1 MSGSGFEYDHEFEYD
16 EEIGEALD
24 YLDLKDGV
32 FDGAFTLNTRRPNAH
47 GGFHSCP
54 NSSLQPPSNRA
65 QKVTSR
71 IRTSPLEDWEGRF
84 NIGMSNSVTAEIRE
98 SVCSMAIGRTKVRD
112 KADRATVEKAI
123 DTITS
128 HAISKM
134 LNHGIFD
141 YIYGCISTGKEANV
155 YHATKSDGP
164 ELAVKVYK
172 TSVLVF
178 KDRSRYLLG
187 NRRFDYGFNKHNPRQ
202 MVKIWAEKEMRNL
215 MRLKAAGVRCPSPLH
230 LRLHVLVMEFI
241 GKWGWAAPR
250 LKDANLS
257 RDRLRESYLEIILA
271 MRTMYQK
278 CKLVHGDLS
287 EYNILYYEGQLYIID
302 VSQSVDLDHPLAL
315 DFLREDIVHVSDFF
329 KKNGV
334 AVMAVRELFDFIVD
348 AAIHD
353 DSVDSYLEEVQQKNL
368 ARGNVM
374 SAEEEI
380 ADAVFTQA
388 YIPKRLN
395 QVKNVEEDVLRI
407 TSGSCTDTKDIY
419 YDTIIGLKQELPMP
433 EGKQQNKQLKTP
445 GKQLP
450 PDSSTCGLGNVTE
463 EKHNCSLS
471 GTEDDEFSSE
481 VELSTTASQRR
492 EIRKVARKENKRRVK
507 EEKREARKA
516 KPQAL
521 KKENKKA
528 VKAKK
533 VGNSSC
539 TGSSCRKDVSPP

>member
-32 FDGAFTLNTRRPNAH
+32 FDGAFTLNTP
-47 GGFHSCP
+47 
-54 NSSLQPPSNRA
+54 A

-215 MRLKAAGVRCPSPLH
+215 MRC
-230 LRLHVLVMEFI
+230 
-241 GKWGWAAPR
+241 KWGWAAPR

-257 RDRLRESYLEIILA
+257 RDKLRESYLEIILA

-533 VGNSSC
+533 AGNSSC

>member
-215 MRLKAAGVRCPSPLH
+215 MRFHSNV
-230 LRLHVLVMEFI
+230 F
-241 GKWGWAAPR
+241 
-250 LKDANLS
+250 LS
-257 RDRLRESYLEIILA
+257 SCL
-271 MRTMYQK
+271 
-278 CKLVHGDLS
+278 
-287 EYNILYYEGQLYIID
+287 
-302 VSQSVDLDHPLAL
+302 
-315 DFLREDIVHVSDFF
+315 
-329 KKNGV
+329 
-334 AVMAVRELFDFIVD
+334 
-348 AAIHD
+348 
-353 DSVDSYLEEVQQKNL
+353 L
-368 ARGNVM
+368 AR
-374 SAEEEI
+374 
-380 ADAVFTQA
+380 
-388 YIPKRLN
+388 P
-395 QVKNVEEDVLRI
+395 
-407 TSGSCTDTKDIY
+407 
-419 YDTIIGLKQELPMP
+419 
-433 EGKQQNKQLKTP
+433 
-445 GKQLP
+445 
-450 PDSSTCGLGNVTE
+450 
-463 EKHNCSLS
+463 
-471 GTEDDEFSSE
+471 
-481 VELSTTASQRR
+481 
-492 EIRKVARKENKRRVK
+492 VA
-507 EEKREARKA
+507 
-516 KPQAL
+516 L
-521 KKENKKA
+521 
-528 VKAKK
+528 
-533 VGNSSC
+533 C
-539 TGSSCRKDVSPP
+539 F